1 MPIGPGGIEGLE
13 PWEPAVDA
21 VALLRSETAGAVLA
35 GVLCVVVAGEA
46 DASVTVGAAE

>member
-13 PWEPAVDA
+13 PSEPAVDA

-35 GVLCVVVAGEA
+35 GVLSVVVAGEA
-46 DASVTVGAAE
+46 DASVTACAAE